1 MKPIPTWRE
10 TLGNS
15 LIFVVVGAVGQAM
28 QQEIDVLRTRLAD
41 VEKDAARMSIA
52 AKAALF
58 AMYSALDNYGNTT
71 RERDAMRTENAQLK
85 ESRDEYSEAVER
97 LSVHREEMLKDR
109 VALAI
114 ENERLKAELAAM
126 KGDRTFAGWFTEL
139 DSAMSYRLWE
149 QGGCEP
155 GPGDVALYAASG
167 AKP

>member
-1 MKPIPTWRE
+1 MKD
-10 TLGNS
+10 
-15 LIFVVVGAVGQAM
+15 LIYR
-28 QQEIDVLRTRLAD
+28 LRDWNRTSHERNRVDMLAAAD
-41 VEKDAARMSIA
+41 AIEKLEA
-52 AKAALF
+52 
-58 AMYSALDNYGNTT
+58 
-71 RERDAMRTENAQLK
+71 ENAQLK

-97 LSVHREEMLKDR
+97 LSVNREEMLKDR

-114 ENERLKAELAAM
+114 EIERLKAELDAM

-149 QGGCEP
+149 QGGREP